1 LGRRILLAQNEAY
14 DSHANADYEASR
26 DSSATVKNE
35 ADLNDRRN
43 SLTDLIRR
51 NAEAFVIQEM
61 HSESD
66 TIEDESII
74 HDSDGESSTDLES
87 STDGDTSDPAS
98 DRKRAEPVDESEYDE
113 EWDKIDSKEIAHVDA
128 EGDVDGWA
136 RAFIWTEHESVV
148 ARFEPVMIVSLQ
160 TYVSGKL
167 LLTTHGL
174 YFRQTGEEMSVMT
187 RNPIEETETV
197 MESRDR
203 RWRLTRLTE
212 IHGRRYL
219 LRQQAIE
226 LFFSDSHELFLNFPG
241 GVKDRDRF
249 YAKLRNNCKV

>member
-1 LGRRILLAQNEAY
+1 
-14 DSHANADYEASR
+14 
-26 DSSATVKNE
+26 
-35 ADLNDRRN
+35 
-43 SLTDLIRR
+43 
-51 NAEAFVIQEM
+51 M
-61 HSESD
+61 ES
-66 TIEDESII
+66 
-74 HDSDGESSTDLES
+74 
-87 STDGDTSDPAS
+87 
-98 DRKRAEPVDESEYDE
+98 VDESEYED

-136 RAFIWTEHESVV
+136 RAFIWSEHETVV
-148 ARFEPVMIVSLQ
+148 ARFESVMIVSLQ
-160 TYVSGKL
+160 VYVTGKL

-187 RNPIEETETV
+187 KEPVDGNETGTEN
-197 MESRDR
+197 RDR

-226 LFFSDSHELFLNFPG
+226 LFFSDCHELFINFPG

-249 YAKLRNNCKV
+249 HAKLRNNCKVRYWGHWGAFL